1 MKRLLAPALIIVAAL
16 AASGLALTA
25 RGSDDTDGPSVV
37 APDGTDSEDAAST
50 STVNLVQIEG
60 LGAMLADAE
69 GRVLYAADEEAADPD
84 VLCTDA
90 CEEFWE
96 PLAAGS
102 GAPTGAPG
110 VSDLDVAERPDGTA
124 QVTHQGRRLY
134 TFTLDSP
141 GEATG
146 EGFSDTFSD
155 QRFTWHAVVVD
166 QTSGGGTVTA
176 DTPGTAGDLYDLP
189 ES

>member
-1 MKRLLAPALIIVAAL
+1 MKRLLAPVLIIVAAL
-16 AASGLALTA
+16 TAGLALAA
-25 RGSDDTDGPSVV
+25 RGSDDTDGPSPV
-37 APDGTDSEDAAST
+37 APEATDSETAAST
-50 STVNLVQIEG
+50 STVNLVEIEG
-60 LGAMLADAE
+60 LGAVLADAE
-69 GRVLYAADEEAADPD
+69 GRVLYAADEETADPD
-84 VLCTDA
+84 VVCTDA

-110 VSDLDVAERPDGTA
+110 VNGLDVAERPDGTA

-134 TFTLDSP
+134 TFSLDSP

-146 EGFSDTFSD
+146 EGFSDTFGD

-166 QTSGGGTVTA
+166 QTSAGGTATTE
-176 DTPGTAGDLYDLP
+176 TPDTAGDSYDRP
-189 ES
+189 GS